1 MNFSKE
7 MSSTEIQF
15 TIQCLDGDTFPIS
28 IARTD
33 AEKVFCVERNLYN
46 QYGLDVLKDAIS
58 VHNGTDPVIQQ
69 LITDNSELTISDSLI
84 PLENKVITLIIKPS
98 FAINFSDFGNYCND
112 SVYIYGPSDYHLV
125 ANIKFLADAGGSE
138 PVIGYLQRGFK
149 LPPAGGCCL
158 KWPQIEVI
166 GQYRDFFKIKTKN
179 IPQSVLRSIYAGVPS
194 NEQFV
199 LFESPLLTST
209 VWLRYDN
216 RSMKIVLIN

>member
-1 MNFSKE
+1 MIKSKLFSDKIEISYMNFSKE

-33 AEKVFCVERNLYN
+33 AEKVFGGELNRYN

-69 LITDNSELTISDSLI
+69 LVTDDSELTISDSLI

-98 FAINFSDFGNYCND
+98 FLIEFSLRRPYPR
-112 SVYIYGPSDYHLV
+112 SYLHYHLV
-125 ANIKFLADAGGSE
+125 DNIKYLAAECPE
-138 PVIGYLQRGFK
+138 PIICYLQSEN
-149 LPPAGGCCL
+149 L
-158 KWPQIEVI
+158 PQIEAI

-179 IPQSVLRSIYAGVPS
+179 IPHSVLRPIYAGVPS
-194 NEQFV
+194 NEQLV
-199 LFESPLLTST
+199 LFESPILPSI

-216 RSMKIVLIN
+216 RSMKIV

>member
-1 MNFSKE
+1 MN
-7 MSSTEIQF
+7 STEIQF
-15 TIQCLDGDTFPIS
+15 TIQCLDGDMFPIS

-33 AEKVFCVERNLYN
+33 AENVFCGERNLYH

-69 LITDNSELTISDSLI
+69 LICEEELTISDSLI
-84 PLENKVITLIIKPS
+84 PLENKVITLMIKPS
-98 FAINFSDFGNYCND
+98 FLIEFSLKRPYPK
-112 SVYIYGPSDYHLV
+112 SHLHYHLV
-125 ANIKFLADAGGSE
+125 DNIKYLAVPSNTPE
-138 PVIGYLQRGFK
+138 PIICYLQSEN
-149 LPPAGGCCL
+149 LPR
-158 KWPQIEVI
+158 IEAI

-179 IPQSVLRSIYAGVPS
+179 IPQSDLRCIYAGVPS

-216 RSMKIVLIN
+216 RSMKIVFH